1 MKCIEEPSA
10 YPFKRRKKDGG
21 LFECVHVRL
30 IVLQLSDVKPTIYTR
45 ESFDTIHLFVWVLIQ
60 LRSTLCVWI
69 ARWWLII
76 PPIHSSP
83 LSSLNSFSKKKKEGG
98 TMFFVWR
105 KSLASSA
112 LLLFYKKGKT
122 HLSPPLSSCV
132 FSIRFHTQKIII
144 KGAYANGFYK
154 KWNTRLAVFLWLVT
168 TTTTTKSFFCFPIFF
183 TLCNLRPTWIWMRV
197 AKTIL
202 MLLESF
208 NGLNT
213 KLIHDRSYITN
224 SSGFCVVTI
233 EFWWEIMK
241 F

>member
-60 LRSTLCVWI
+60 LRSTLCAWI

-83 LSSLNSFSKKKKEGG
+83 LSSLNSFSKKKKKK
-98 TMFFVWR
+98 VVR
-105 KSLASSA
+105 CSLCDAKVSPA
-112 LLLFYKKGKT
+112 VPYCYFYKKGKT

-168 TTTTTKSFFCFPIFF
+168 TTTTTKSFFWFPYFF
-183 TLCNLRPTWIWMRV
+183 YPVQLASRVNLNARR
-197 AKTIL
+197 
-202 MLLESF
+202 
-208 NGLNT
+208 
-213 KLIHDRSYITN
+213 
-224 SSGFCVVTI
+224 
-233 EFWWEIMK
+233 
-241 F
+241 